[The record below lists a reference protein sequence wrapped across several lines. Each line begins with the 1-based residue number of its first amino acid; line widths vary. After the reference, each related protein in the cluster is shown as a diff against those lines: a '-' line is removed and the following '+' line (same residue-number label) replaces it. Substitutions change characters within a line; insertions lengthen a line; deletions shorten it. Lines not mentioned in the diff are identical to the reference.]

1 MFKRF
6 FFVLL
11 NFKGLTRM
19 TVEDMKDQPM
29 DISLK
34 VPLGEGEIYQIAVSR
49 KPIHSGGK
57 LLLCKW
63 IFFTI
68 VKL

>member
-1 MFKRF
+1 
-6 FFVLL
+6 
-11 NFKGLTRM
+11 M

-49 KPIHSGGK
+49 KPIHSGGYY
-57 LLLCKW
+57 C
-63 IFFTI
+63 FEVHFTL